1 MSPGPRST
9 GVPRMGDAA
18 DICKRVDRMDSLETR
33 LARVEAKI
41 DHLAALFDKALPPKA
56 KR

>member
-1 MSPGPRST
+1 
-9 GVPRMGDAA
+9 MGDAA